1 MGADFYPQKDR
12 LPCPSAFAHAVVSP
26 EILFSV
32 SSFYL
37 GEEEDVFFN
46 VKSKCHFPLKS
57 PLIFPGRVASASTR
71 SQTHAQNTIKTNG
84 SPHWGFRNHLCAP
97 VEQIQGMP
105 WCLLHQMKK
114 FSYLLSELH
123 CLILKLLNMSAFV
136 FTKLHSLWK
145 PPPNIWQEAQQK

>member
-1 MGADFYPQKDR
+1 MEADFYPQKDR
-12 LPCPSAFAHAVVSP
+12 LPCLSAFAHAIVSP
-26 EILFSV
+26 EILFPV

-37 GEEEDVFFN
+37 GEGKDVLFK
-46 VKSKCHFPLKS
+46 VKSKRHFPLKY

-71 SQTHAQNTIKTNG
+71 SQTHAQNTIKPNC
-84 SPHWGFRNHLCAP
+84 SPRWGFRNHLCAP

-105 WCLLHQMKK
+105 CSLLHQMKK

-136 FTKLHSLWK
+136 FSKLHSL
-145 PPPNIWQEAQQK
+145 